1 VVQITVTKQQG
12 QGIGSGVIID
22 QRGYIVTN
30 NHVVEGAHQIQ
41 VVLSHGTMFP
51 AQIIGTSPPDD
62 LAVLKMSPPKTQT
75 LPVAALGDSSTLRV
89 GQEVLAVGNPLGITQ
104 TVTHGIVSAL
114 SRTIGEIPDAIQTDA
129 PINPGNSGGALV
141 DLQGHVVGVPT
152 ATAIDPQ
159 FQTPAN
165 GVGFA
170 IPSNRVRFIAPQI
183 IESGRVTN
191 SGRAALGIRVTSVD
205 PVLAAQNGLSIDHGV
220 LITNVTPN
228 GPAAQAG
235 LRTGDVITRIA
246 DKEIQNTASLN
257 DMLLNRKSGETV
269 SVQIY
274 RGDQQLTVNVK
285 LGERHVN

>member
-1 VVQITVTKQQG
+1 
-12 QGIGSGVIID
+12 
-22 QRGYIVTN
+22 
-30 NHVVEGAHQIQ
+30 
-41 VVLSHGTMFP
+41 MFP